1 MPGHTKGKKVAPMK
15 AGAKMPKGKLSAFGK
30 EFQKHS
36 PGDVFSFKGKNYV
49 RVTADEVKKAG
60 FKTLRDYLNSKGKKI
75 TKRTGSMGPGGKTT
89 GKRMSFGG
97 TKKPVKKVATSP
109 SPRASKK
116 RRAAKP
122 IQRVTRVRT
131 RIKKGSRAV

>member
-1 MPGHTKGKKVAPMK
+1 MAGHTKGKKVAPMK
-15 AGAKMPKGKLSAFGK
+15 AGTKMPKGKLSAFGK
-30 EFQKHS
+30 EFQKHK
-36 PGDVFSFKGKNYV
+36 PGEVFPFKGKNYV

-75 TKRTGSMGPGGKTT
+75 TKKTGSMGPGGKTT

-97 TKKPVKKVATSP
+97 TKKPVKKVVKGP
-109 SPRASKK
+109 VPRVKVRK
-116 RRAAKP
+116 PAKP
-122 IQRVTRVRT
+122 IKRVARVRT

>member
-30 EFQKHS
+30 EFQKHK
-36 PGDVFSFKGKNYV
+36 PGEVFPFRGKNYV

-75 TKRTGSMGPGGKTT
+75 TKSMGPGTKT
-89 GKRMSFGG
+89 GSKSSVF
-97 TKKPVKKVATSP
+97 KKPVKNKKIARGPV
-109 SPRASKK
+109 PRV
-116 RRAAKP
+116 RARKP
-122 IQRVTRVRT
+122 IIKTRVAKVRKP
-131 RIKKGSRAV
+131 IKKGSRTV